1 MTYKQC
7 IAACT
12 MFMFSLSA
20 SSVFAATEPKRASK
34 VLLEIENSWKL
45 PSKPLDIV
53 YSLDGRKVFILT
65 DQNQV
70 LVYAVAGDL
79 LGKINVEKGV
89 SAIDI
94 APRGEKLYLVNE
106 KDNSFTDLSVDFI
119 IDIDITGSPYLG
131 KENAPVTIAIFTDFE
146 CPYCGQVAPLLEQVL
161 EHNPDTVK
169 IVLKNMPLRMHKFA
183 KPAAYAALAAGEQ
196 GKFWEFHDE
205 LFDNAPKLDQTTI
218 LKIADKLELDIA
230 KFKKDMASPATEQK
244 VNKDLA
250 DAQELGVT
258 GTPTI
263 FVNGVKFKR
272 KEEPAA
278 IQQLQK
284 LIDEEL
290 AQKAD

>member
-1 MTYKQC
+1 MNYKQC

-12 MFMFSLSA
+12 MLMISLST
-20 SSVFAATEPKRASK
+20 SPVFATTETGRTSK
-34 VLLEIENSWKL
+34 VLLEVENTWKL

-65 DQNQV
+65 NQNQV
-70 LVYAVAGDL
+70 LVYAVAGEL
-79 LGKINVEKGV
+79 LGIINVKKGV

-106 KDNSFTDLSVDFI
+106 KDNSFTDLSVDFVVKVNT
-119 IDIDITGSPYLG
+119 TGSPYLG
-131 KENAPVTIAIFTDFE
+131 KENAPVTIALFTDFE
-146 CPYCGQVAPLLEQVL
+146 CPYCGQIAPLLEQVL

-205 LFDNAPKLDQTTI
+205 LFDNAPKLDPATI
-218 LKIADKLELDIA
+218 LQIAKKLELDID
-230 KFKKDMASPATEQK
+230 KFKKDMASEEIEQR
-244 VNKDLA
+244 VNEDLM